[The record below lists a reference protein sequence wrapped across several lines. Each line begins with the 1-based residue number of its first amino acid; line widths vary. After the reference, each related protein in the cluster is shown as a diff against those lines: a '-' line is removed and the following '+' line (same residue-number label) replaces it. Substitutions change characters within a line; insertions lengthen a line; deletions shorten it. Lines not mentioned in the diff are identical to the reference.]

1 MKLHI
6 GNLPKSLS
14 DSELKEMI
22 IDIAPATSVEIVRDQ
37 AGTSKGF
44 GFAEFATD
52 AEANAV
58 IAGMNGRQISGQEL
72 KLGEAKP
79 RKTDGPRN
87 PRA

>member
-6 GNLPKSLS
+6 GNLPKSLTDS
-14 DSELKEMI
+14 DLKEMI
-22 IDIAPATSVEIVRDQ
+22 LDIAPAKSVEIVRDP
-37 AGTSKGF
+37 AGASKGF

-58 IAGMNGRQISGQEL
+58 IAAMNGREVSGQEL